1 MSVYEDY
8 IKVLLIMLFKYQIKE
23 RLTDSMRISLIPKEM
38 KQIIGDLVGFSNI
51 CKMQRFSS
59 VICK

>member
-51 CKMQRFSS
+51 YKMQRFSS

>member
-8 IKVLLIMLFKYQIKE
+8 IKALLIMLLKYQIKE
-23 RLTDSMRISLIPKEM
+23 RFTDSIRISLIPKEM
-38 KQIIGDLVGFSNI
+38 EQIIGDLVGFWNI
-51 CKMQRFSS
+51 YKVQRFSS